1 MKGKT
6 WTAEEIEILCDN
18 FAHHTAKEISE
29 MLGGAHSVGSVHTK
43 ASDLMLKK
51 DKDFV
56 SELKRMAG
64 KASHAGHTKEFYK
77 EQGEYR
83 KRLYA
88 DDRQRV
94 AAGEKSRYNFGSGV
108 TTLQSQQM
116 YRMAKINGYV
126 REYYTNRIHIAKDTR
141 RSDIQEMNARRLGV
155 IIIDD
160 RK

>member
-1 MKGKT
+1 MNGKT
-6 WTAEEIEILCDN
+6 WTTEEIEILCDN
-18 FAHHTAKEISE
+18 FAHHTAREISE

-56 SELKRMAG
+56 SELKRRAG
-64 KASHAGHTKEFYK
+64 KASHTCHTKEFYK
-77 EQGEYR
+77 AMGEYR
-83 KRLYA
+83 KQLYA
-88 DDRQRV
+88 DDRKRV
-94 AAGEKSRYNFGSGV
+94 EAGMESRYHFGSGV

-141 RSDIQEMNARRLGV
+141 RSETQEANARRLGI